1 MCYMPPHLIL
11 FDLFTRKIFG
21 EEYRSLS
28 SSLCSFLHSP
38 ITSSFLGPNIL
49 LSTLFSNTLSLRFSF
64 NASDQ
69 VSHPY
74 KKTIVGCTNTKILK
88 WIRYLANMYQEKGP
102 LFSLLS
108 GTEFVYNNRVC
119 VKTLISYILVSSS
132 CEYFYISAP
141 DGGIR
146 PKHVV
151 YLIRQ
156 WMKCIKF
163 M

>member
-1 MCYMPPHLIL
+1 
-11 FDLFTRKIFG
+11 
-21 EEYRSLS
+21 
-28 SSLCSFLHSP
+28 
-38 ITSSFLGPNIL
+38 
-49 LSTLFSNTLSLRFSF
+49 
-64 NASDQ
+64 
-69 VSHPY
+69 
-74 KKTIVGCTNTKILK
+74 
-88 WIRYLANMYQEKGP
+88 MYQEKGP